1 MNYIPTKIKKVW
13 IIGLKVFK
21 DARGYFFEVFKKKHI
36 RSVQFIQNNES
47 KSLKGLH
54 YQKQKYSQAKLVRS
68 IQGQRRVLDIA
79 INLHHLFSTFKQH
92 VAVKLNEEKENRRH
106 FFIPEDFTLSFL
118 ILMDN
123 SYTLQS
129 ESSILLNDPT
139 LNIPWLI
146 KRTDNYVEQI

>member
-54 YQKQKYSQAKLVRS
+54 YQKQN
-68 IQGQRRVLDIA
+68 QGIVGAGKNYQDIGQMK
-79 INLHHLFSTFKQH
+79 H
-92 VAVKLNEEKENRRH
+92 
-106 FFIPEDFTLSFL
+106 
-118 ILMDN
+118 
-123 SYTLQS
+123 
-129 ESSILLNDPT
+129 
-139 LNIPWLI
+139 
-146 KRTDNYVEQI
+146 